1 MTDAPSPASGAPLKL
16 FNSLTRKL
24 EEFRPVHPGEARVYS
39 CGPTVYNY
47 PHIGNMRAYV
57 FADTLGR
64 TLSFKGYK
72 LTHVINITDV
82 GHLTDDADA
91 GEDKLEKAAAEKA
104 QSIWDIARHYTE
116 AYWADVKA
124 LNIRQPA
131 HWSIAT
137 DYVPQMIEFAKAIAD
152 KHCYELDSGLYF
164 NTKTVPDY
172 GRLAREDDLLAEMQK
187 LIQRQKAAKD
197 IAGAK
202 ERIDALRKLV
212 IDFIAVIDDFYKRK
226 SLKKYQ
232 SLRAIW
238 QVAAEASEDDF
249 PAALQRSLN
258 ESRAFFKAP
267 RVEPVA
273 GKRNDE
279 DFAIWRKT
287 PAGETRQMEWDSPW
301 GRGAP
306 GWHLEC
312 SVMSEALLG
321 FPFDIHTGGIDH
333 REIHHPNEIAQNQAH
348 SCSADSGA
356 RFWMHNNFLVERS
369 GKMSKS
375 SGEFLRLQL
384 LIDKG
389 YHTLAYRLMCLQAH
403 YRSELEFS
411 WEGLGAALTR
421 LKRLVMAVEKLD
433 PPRNGEVA
441 SRSDDGGGARP
452 SADAAQDRP
461 PPPPASPI
469 PLPVPGRIA
478 DLLAKFDAAMSDDL
492 NTPVALT
499 LLEEAAAMKKVDA
512 DQKRAALAAMDA
524 VLGLNILSL
533 SRADLRIRP
542 RAATITEV
550 EIEEI
555 LTRRKEAR
563 AAKDFATSDKLRDE
577 LIAAGVEVMDGD
589 PLGWDWR
596 LEA

>member
-1 MTDAPSPASGAPLKL
+1 MTDAPAPASGAPLKL
-16 FNSLTRKL
+16 FNSLTRQL
-24 EEFRPVHPGEARVYS
+24 EEFQPVHPGEARVYS

-64 TLSFKGYK
+64 TLSYKGYK

-91 GEDKLEKAAAEKA
+91 GEDKLEKAAAERA

-137 DYVPQMIEFAKAIAD
+137 DYVPQMIEFAKAIAG
-152 KHCYELDSGLYF
+152 KHCYELESGLYF
-164 NTKTVPDY
+164 DTTTVADY
-172 GRLAREDDLLAEMQK
+172 GRLARH
-187 LIQRQKAAKD
+187 
-197 IAGAK
+197 GAD
-202 ERIDALRKLV
+202 EGESRID
-212 IDFIAVIDDFYKRK
+212 
-226 SLKKYQ
+226 
-232 SLRAIW
+232 
-238 QVAAEASEDDF
+238 
-249 PAALQRSLN
+249 
-258 ESRAFFKAP
+258 
-267 RVEPVA
+267 PVD
-273 GKRNDE
+273 GKRHPA

-287 PAGETRQMEWDSPW
+287 PPGEKRQMEWDSPW

-348 SCSADSGA
+348 SCTDASGA
-356 RFWMHNNFLVERS
+356 RIWMHNNFLIERS

-389 YHTLAYRLMCLQAH
+389 YHPLAYRLMCLQAH

-421 LKRLVMAVEKLD
+421 LKRLVMGVEALYSEVESLAHHLVARNQGDAISETYLLD
-433 PPRNGEVA
+433 A
-441 SRSDDGGGARP
+441 SNITDARL
-452 SADAAQDRP
+452 R
-461 PPPPASPI
+461 
-469 PLPVPGRIA
+469 
-478 DLLAKFDAAMSDDL
+478 DLLIKFEQTICDDL
-492 NTPVALT
+492 NTPTALT
-499 LLEEAAAMKKVDA
+499 VLESVLSL
-512 DQKRAALAAMDA
+512 KRCTASEKFAVVERMDD
-524 VLGLNILSL
+524 VLGLQLDNASL

-542 RAATITEV
+542 KTAVITEG
-550 EIEEI
+550 EIETI

-563 AAKDFATSDKLRDE
+563 AAKDFPTSDKLRDE

-596 LEA
+596 LET